1 LEEWILNDLVENEAF
16 YSGVIVGISLFQQKV
31 MEAHKRKEALRI
43 GDTVYYLQDGRERLQ
58 EMMEK
63 VCE

>member
-1 LEEWILNDLVENEAF
+1 MNDLVENEAF
-16 YSGVIVGISLFQQKV
+16 FYGMVAGISLYQQKV
-31 MEAHKRKEALRI
+31 ITAHERKEALRI

-63 VCE
+63 ICE